1 MPLFDLDVV
10 STSATTCTFNIGV
23 KHLELVIKAGQT
35 RIWGS
40 ADCVE
45 GRGSLVADLQRG
57 VPTVLPISWDR
68 QTSSPGCQAASQ
80 RVPAGTYSAIA
91 VAGPAASNTETFA
104 LR

>member
-1 MPLFDLDVV
+1 MPLFNLDVV
-10 STSATTCTFNIGV
+10 STSATTCSFNIGAR
-23 KHLELVIKAGQT
+23 HLALVIKAGRT

-45 GRGSLVADLQRG
+45 GRGSLVTDLERG

-68 QTSSPGCQAASQ
+68 QTSSPGCQVASQ
-80 RVPAGTYSAIA
+80 HVPAGTYSATA
-91 VAGPAASNTETFA
+91 VAGPAASNTEMFR